1 VIETQ
6 EHSGALSAVHDTE
19 DVFVVLCASGFEN
32 PDRVRSALMFATLAA
47 SANYKAILY
56 CIQNAVDVMVQGSVD
71 KREVKCQGNPT
82 IAQRLQEA
90 IELGVEIQ
98 CCTQTMANRRIAA
111 NDLLPGV
118 RPAGAMSLIDLTTR
132 AKGIISF

>member
-1 VIETQ
+1 MP
-6 EHSGALSAVHDTE
+6 LSAVHDNE

-56 CIQNAVDVMVQGSVD
+56 CIQNAVDIMVQGSVD
-71 KREVKCQGNPT
+71 KREVTCQGNPT

-90 IELGVEIQ
+90 IEMGVKIQ

-132 AKGIISF
+132 ARGIISF

>member
-1 VIETQ
+1 MIETQ
-6 EHSGALSAVHDTE
+6 EYSMPPSAVHDTE

-47 SANYKAILY
+47 SANYRAILY
-56 CIQNAVDVMVQGSVD
+56 CIQNAVDVMVRGSVD

-90 IELGVEIQ
+90 IELGVDIQ
-98 CCTQTMANRRIAA
+98 CCTQTMANRRIVA
-111 NDLLPGV
+111 NDLLPRV